1 MPYLWQTV
9 LTRRSAQPMFLVSGL
24 VKTLVIPATD
34 SLLLVVATMEAIFV
48 GSPGPVTSWTQSML
62 FRTR

>member
-1 MPYLWQTV
+1 
-9 LTRRSAQPMFLVSGL
+9 MFLVSGL

-34 SLLLVVATMEAIFV
+34 SLFLLVATMEAIFE
-48 GSPGPVTSWTQSML
+48 GCPVRMISWTQSML